1 MTAYGTHAAKTA
13 PLATFGILALAGAAL
28 CAGAFLYGFF
38 ALLRNTY
45 VNGANIR
52 DERLDERW
60 AARRNRAVVLAF
72 RFVAIG
78 LCCVALYSEAAFSLP
93 AWNWLRDPYAISWL
107 AWLGALLGMTLPTAI
122 MAWTEPD
129 PLVD

>member
-1 MTAYGTHAAKTA
+1 MKADPSSAA
-13 PLATFGILALAGAAL
+13 PVILALIGAAL
-28 CAGAFLYGFF
+28 CAAAFLYGFF
-38 ALLRNTY
+38 SLLRNTY

-60 AARRNRAVVLAF
+60 VARRNRAVVLAF
-72 RFVAIG
+72 RAVAIG

-93 AWNWLRDPYAISWL
+93 AWSWLRDPYAISWL

-122 MAWTEPD
+122 MAWSEPD
-129 PLVD
+129 PLAD